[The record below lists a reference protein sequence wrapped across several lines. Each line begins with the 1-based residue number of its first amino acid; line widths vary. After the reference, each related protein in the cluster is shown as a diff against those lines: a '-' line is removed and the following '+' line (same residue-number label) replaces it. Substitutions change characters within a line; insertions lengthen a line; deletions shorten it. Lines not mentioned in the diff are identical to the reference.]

1 MENNDMEKDKYHLTT
16 LVSNEVSHPNYIA
29 LEEKIHVED
38 LVTFYYY
45 LLYPNLNYQ
54 GETHNYYEFFVCL
67 SGKAR
72 VKISDIDTT
81 LEEKEYIISRPN
93 QPHTHYPEKTY
104 LSSVSICFSAS
115 GIEDD
120 LICDKVGKLTQEEMN
135 TLNLLVNEYINNY
148 EFQGDYQEPYVK
160 KVEFKDEYAYK
171 QIFKCGLEILLV
183 LITRDFQNDTTNK
196 KVNILIEE
204 KEKENKIIRYI
215 KEHYKEKLLLEDIAN
230 EFNYSIGH
238 LCRKFKQETGGTIIE
253 YITKYRIS
261 IAMRL
266 LFEMKDANIE
276 DIAFEVGFN
285 DVQYF
290 TKAFKK
296 CVGMTPGKY
305 RAEVRET
312 NALHAQ
318 DVMFDVLKNI

>member
-1 MENNDMEKDKYHLTT
+1 MNKEKYHLTT
-16 LVSNEVSHPNYIA
+16 LVSHEVLHPHYIE

-38 LVTFYYY
+38 LITFYYY
-45 LLYPNLNYQ
+45 LLYPNLTYQ
-54 GETHNYYEFFVCL
+54 GETHNYYEFFVCI

-72 VKISDIDTT
+72 VKTGDVNVV
-81 LEEKEYIISRPN
+81 LNEKEYIISRPN
-93 QPHTHYPEKTY
+93 QPHTHFPEKTY
-104 LSSVSICFSAS
+104 LSSVSICFSVS

-120 LICDKVGKLTQEEMN
+120 LICDKVGKLSSEEMN
-135 TLNLLVNEYINNY
+135 VLNLLVNEYINNY

-160 KVEFKDEYAYK
+160 KVEFKNEYAYK
-171 QIFKCGLEILLV
+171 QLFKCGLEILLV
-183 LITRDFQNDTTNK
+183 LITRDFQNDSANQ

-204 KEKENKIIRYI
+204 KENENKIIRYI
-215 KEHYKEKLLLEDIAN
+215 KEHYKEKLLLEDIAR
-230 EFNYSIGH
+230 EFNYSVGH
-238 LCRKFKQETGGTIIE
+238 LCRKFKQDTGDTIIE

-266 LFEMKDANIE
+266 LFERRDANIE

-305 RAEVRET
+305 RAEVIKT
-312 NALHAQ
+312 NAIHAQ
-318 DVMFDVLKNI
+318 DVMFDVIKNI